1 MPNWC
6 ENTLTVEG
14 AEKDVQRFKQQA
26 KPKAT
31 KADVDLSLASLYPI
45 PEGVYLGDLGPEE
58 TQKYGKN
65 NWRDWCITHWGTK
78 WDADATLTNEL
89 PDFLVYEFESAW
101 SPPVAWLTKVARDF
115 PRLRFTLIYDE
126 PGMGFAGT
134 AIADQGKLIV
144 DDRKAYD

>member
-14 AEKDVQRFKQQA
+14 AEKVVQRFKQLA

-31 KADVDLSLASLYPI
+31 KAGADLSLATLYPI
-45 PEGVYLGDLGPEE
+45 PEGVYQGDLGTKES
-58 TQKYGKN
+58 QRYGKN

-78 WDADATLTNEL
+78 WDADATLTNET
-89 PDFLVYEFESAW
+89 PDFLAYGFETAW
-101 SPPVAWLTKVARDF
+101 SPPVAWLKKVARDF
-115 PRLRFTLIYDE
+115 PYLRFTLNYYE

-134 AIADQGKLIV
+134 AIGDQGKLII
-144 DDRKAYD
+144 DNRKEYA

>member
-6 ENTLTVEG
+6 ENTFTVEG
-14 AEKDVQRFKQQA
+14 AEKDVQRFKQLA

-31 KADVDLSLASLYPI
+31 QAGADLSLASLYPI
-45 PEGVYLGDLGPEE
+45 PEGVYQGDLGPEE
-58 TQKYGKN
+58 TQRYGKN
-65 NWRDWCITHWGTK
+65 NWRDWCITYWGTK
-78 WDADATLTNEL
+78 WDADARLTNEL

-126 PGMGFAGT
+126 AGMGFAGT
-134 AIADQGKLIV
+134 AIVDQGKLIV
-144 DDRKAYD
+144 DTGKEYA

>member
-14 AEKDVQRFKQQA
+14 AEKDVQRFKQRA

-31 KADVDLSLASLYPI
+31 QADVDLSLASLYPI
-45 PEGVYLGDLGPEE
+45 LEGVYQGDLGPEE
-58 TQKYGKN
+58 SQRYGKN

-78 WDADATLTNEL
+78 WDADATLTNET
-89 PDFLVYEFESAW
+89 PDILAYGFESAW

-115 PRLRFTLIYDE
+115 PRLRFTLSYYE

-134 AIADQGKLIV
+134 AIAEQGKLIV
-144 DDRKAYD
+144 DDCREYA

>member
-14 AEKDVQRFKQQA
+14 AEKDVQRFKQLA

-31 KADVDLSLASLYPI
+31 QADVDLLLASLYPI
-45 PEGVYLGDLGPEE
+45 PEGVYQGDLKPEE
-58 TQKYGKN
+58 FQKYGKN
-65 NWRDWCITHWGTK
+65 NWYVWCITHWGTK
-78 WDADATLTNEL
+78 WDVDATLTNEL

-101 SPPVAWLTKVARDF
+101 SPPVAWLKKVAQDF

-134 AIADQGKLIV
+134 AIADQGKLII
-144 DDRKAYD
+144 DNRKEYA

>member
-14 AEKDVQRFKQQA
+14 AEKDVQRFKQLA

-31 KADVDLSLASLYPI
+31 HACADLSLASLYPI
-45 PEGVYLGDLGPEE
+45 PVGVYLGDLGPEE
-58 TQKYGKN
+58 TQMYGKN
-65 NWRDWCITHWGTK
+65 NWRDWCVTHWGTK

-101 SPPVAWLTKVARDF
+101 SPPVAWLTKVAQDF

-134 AIADQGKLIV
+134 AIADKGKLIV
-144 DDRKAYD
+144 DTCKAYA

>member
-6 ENTLTVEG
+6 ENRLTVEG
-14 AEKDVQRFKQQA
+14 AKKVVQQFKQLA

-31 KADVDLSLASLYPI
+31 QAGADLSLASLYPI
-45 PEGVYLGDLGPEE
+45 PAGVYLGDLGTEE
-58 TQKYGKN
+58 TQRYGKN
-65 NWRDWCITHWGTK
+65 NWRDWCITHWGIK
-78 WDADATLTNEL
+78 WDADATLTNET

-101 SPPVAWLTKVARDF
+101 SPPVAWLKKVARDF

-144 DDRKAYD
+144 DTWKEYA

>member
-6 ENTLTVEG
+6 NNTLTVEG
-14 AEKDVQRFKQQA
+14 AEKEVQRFKQRA
-26 KPKAT
+26 KSKAS
-31 KADVDLSLASLYPI
+31 KGDADLSLACLYPI
-45 PEGVYLGDLGPEE
+45 PEGVYQGNLGPEE
-58 TQKYGKN
+58 SQRYGKN

-78 WDADATLTNEL
+78 WDADATLTNEI

-101 SPPVAWLTKVARDF
+101 SPPVAWLKKVARDF

-126 PGMGFAGT
+126 PRMGFAGT

-144 DDRKAYD
+144 DDRKAYA

>member
-6 ENTLTVEG
+6 ENKLTVEG
-14 AEKDVQRFKQQA
+14 AEEDVQRFKQLA
-26 KPKAT
+26 KTKAT
-31 KADVDLSLASLYPI
+31 KAGADLSLASLYPL
-45 PEGVYLGDLGPEE
+45 PEGVYQGDLGPEE
-58 TQKYGKN
+58 SQRYGKN
-65 NWRDWCITHWGTK
+65 NWYDWCITHWGTK
-78 WDADATLTNEL
+78 WDADATLTNEI

-134 AIADQGKLIV
+134 AIADKGKLII
-144 DDRKAYD
+144 DTRKEYA

>member
-14 AEKDVQRFKQQA
+14 AEKDVQRFKQLA

-31 KADVDLSLASLYPI
+31 QADVDLSLASLYPI
-45 PEGVYLGDLGPEE
+45 PEGVYQGDLGPEE
-58 TQKYGKN
+58 TQRYGKN

-78 WDADATLTNEL
+78 WDADARLTNEL

-134 AIADQGKLIV
+134 SIADQGKLIV
-144 DDRKAYD
+144 DDRKENA

>member
-6 ENTLTVEG
+6 DNTFTVEG
-14 AEKDVQRFKQQA
+14 AEKDVQHFKQLA

-31 KADVDLSLASLYPI
+31 QADADLSLASLYPI
-45 PEGVYLGDLGPEE
+45 PAGVYQGDLGPEE
-58 TQKYGKN
+58 TQMYGKN

-78 WDADATLTNEL
+78 WDADATLTNET

-115 PRLRFTLIYDE
+115 PYLRFTLNYYE

-134 AIADQGKLIV
+134 AIANQGKLIV
-144 DDRKAYD
+144 DTGKEYA